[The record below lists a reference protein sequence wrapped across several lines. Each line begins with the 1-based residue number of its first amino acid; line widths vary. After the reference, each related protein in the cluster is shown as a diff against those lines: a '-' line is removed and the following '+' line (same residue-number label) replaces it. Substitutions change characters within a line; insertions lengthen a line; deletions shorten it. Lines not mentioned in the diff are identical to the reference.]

1 MSEQPPGTDASVP
14 VTVVAIGASAGGLD
28 AMKAFFAVA
37 TPDPSVAYVV
47 VTHLPARHAS
57 HLAELLD
64 AVGAVRAR
72 SATDGEP
79 VVGGRTY
86 VAPPGVRLRLSGGRL
101 AVERIDGDTPASK
114 PIDQFMLSVAEEAGE
129 HGVGIVLSGTD
140 HDGTIGLKAIRAAG
154 GLAYVQRPDTAQFDG
169 MPRSALEARAVD
181 RALAPSEMPGML
193 LADLAHRPVFDEGA
207 EMSAQGGAPVD
218 DPLGEAL
225 ALVRE
230 RTGHDFRGY
239 KPAMLRRRLARRMS
253 LAGSKRP
260 ADYLALL
267 AGSPDEAQALKDEF
281 LIGFTEFFRD
291 AEAWEELERTVLPAI
306 LAEPRDALSP
316 IRVWTP
322 GCATGE
328 ETYSIA
334 MLLLERLEG
343 VRDAPPVQIF
353 GTDIDA
359 EALAKAR
366 AGSYPASIEA
376 AVPLKRLTRFFERV
390 GGRYVVRQMLRDA
403 VLFAPQSL
411 VRDTPFSRLDLILC
425 RNVLIYFEPEL
436 QERVME
442 LFHFALRP
450 QGFLLL
456 GRADSPGARSGLF
469 EPASRS
475 VRLFRRVGAR
485 THLPRGFVGGWSGG
499 VVRAGGRRAA
509 DRLPTAGE
517 LLAAHIA
524 GRSPTAAVL
533 LDREGR
539 ALHFHGDVARFIDP
553 RGEATL
559 ELLRFAR
566 QELRPSLRGALK
578 RALGAGE
585 ASTTEARVGGTGGA
599 VAVRIEVRPLDA
611 ATGRGLVAV
620 VFELDSS
627 DADPAASLE
636 PPGDGSEL
644 DESRRELSFAL
655 EEAERSNESLR
666 IANEETLALNEELQS
681 SNEELESSKEE
692 LQALNEELA
701 TVNAQLEEKIGEVAR
716 GNDDLANLL
725 ESSSVATIL
734 LDRDL
739 RIRRFTANAVEY
751 VALKHGDEGRP
762 LSDIASR
769 LDDPTFGADLA
780 AVLAT
785 DRVADVEVRAGGGR
799 TVLRRVL
806 PYRTAGGVTAGLV
819 ATFVDITALRDA
831 SRQARQL
838 MTVLENSNDAVLM
851 FAFDGAITAWN
862 AAAQRLYG
870 YTRDEAAAAG
880 LYALVPGDDRAA
892 AAAMIE
898 QVRRTGRFGPEIV
911 RRLDRRGTVV
921 SVSVTASGLRDDR
934 GAIHAVMST
943 ERDVTDRLRAQSEIH
958 FRRLADRIPAL
969 LRVDGIDGRAQFVN
983 QACVEFTGRPREMLL
998 GRGWLEYVH
1007 PEDRARFG
1015 EEHASGPHPRARHEV
1030 DLRLRRSDGVYR
1042 WMRSISVPH
1051 FDARGDFAGY
1061 VALTIDVEERRNA
1074 EAALIAADRRKDE
1087 YLAMLAHELRNPLA
1101 PIRNAVAII
1110 SKFGPPDPQT
1120 TWAAR
1125 VIERQSDA
1133 LARLLDDLLDVA
1145 RISRGK
1151 TQLERVPVELSL
1163 LVERAL
1169 EISRTAIA
1177 ARHLSLDVATH
1188 PEPLFVEGDLLR
1200 LTQVLSN
1207 LLNNAAK
1214 YTDDGGHI
1222 RVVVR
1227 REAGEGVFEVVD
1239 DGVGIAADVLPRV
1252 FDLFAQADTSLDRSK
1267 GGLGLG
1273 LTLVRQLVTLH
1284 GGRVEAHS
1292 EGLGRGSRF
1301 VVRLPLIPA
1310 PAPAQPVPPLASTT
1324 APVGSRRV
1332 LVVDD
1337 NVDAAESLALVLR
1350 ASGHEVWVAFDGE
1363 TALARAAEVRPEVV
1377 VLDIGLPGADGY
1389 AIAGA
1394 LRARRATAGA
1404 TLVALT
1410 GYGQPEDVAKARE
1423 AGFAHHLVKPI
1434 DPDRVLAIVAAIDP
1448 PAPDAP

>member
-1 MSEQPPGTDASVP
+1 MSEQPGRDDASTP

-28 AMKAFFAVA
+28 AMKAFFGAA
-37 TPDPSVAYVV
+37 APDPCIAYVV

-64 AVGAVRAR
+64 AAGEIRASSAV
-72 SATDGEP
+72 DGEP

-86 VAPPGVRLRLSGGRL
+86 VAPPGVRLRLSEGRL
-101 AVERIDGDTPASK
+101 AVAPVDGDARASK
-114 PIDQFMLSVAEEAGE
+114 PIDHFMLSVAEDAGE

-154 GLAYVQRPDTAQFDG
+154 GLAYVQRPDTAQFDS

-181 RALAPSEMPGML
+181 RALAPQEMPGSL
-193 LADLAHRPVFDEGA
+193 RADLAHRPAFDDEA
-207 EMSAQGGAPVD
+207 KVSARAGAPAG
-218 DPLGEAL
+218 DPLGEVV

-253 LAGSKRP
+253 LAGSQTP

-267 AGSPDEAQALKDEF
+267 AGSPDEAQTLKNEF

-291 AEAWEELERTVLPAI
+291 PEAWEELERTVLPAI
-306 LAEPRDALSP
+306 LAEPRDPLAP

-334 MLLLERLEG
+334 MLLLEGLDG
-343 VRDAPPVQIF
+343 VRDPPPIQVF
-353 GTDIDA
+353 GTDIDTD
-359 EALAKAR
+359 ALATAR

-376 AVPLKRLTRFFERV
+376 AVPPRRLSRFFERV
-390 GGRYVVRQMLRDA
+390 GGRYVVRQMLREA

-436 QERVME
+436 QERVIE
-442 LFHFALRP
+442 LFHFALKP
-450 QGFLLL
+450 QAFLLL

-469 EPASRS
+469 EPASRA

-499 VVRAGGRRAA
+499 GVRAGGRRTG
-509 DRLPTAGE
+509 DRMPTAGE
-517 LLAAHIA
+517 LLAAHVA
-524 GRSPTAAVL
+524 GRSLTAAVL

-539 ALHFHGDVARFIDP
+539 ALHFHGDSARFIDP

-559 ELLRFAR
+559 ELLRIVR
-566 QELRPSLRGALK
+566 QELRPSLRAALK
-578 RALGAGE
+578 QALGPGE
-585 ASTTEARVGGTGGA
+585 ASTTEARVGGVGGSR
-599 VAVRIEVRPLDA
+599 AVRIEVRPLDA
-611 ATGRGLVAV
+611 STGRGLVAV
-620 VFELDSS
+620 GFELSE
-627 DADPAASLE
+627 ADDGPVVPGA
-636 PPGDGSEL
+636 PPSEGSEL
-644 DESRRELSFAL
+644 DESRSEMSFAL
-655 EEAERSNESLR
+655 EEAERSNEALR

-725 ESSSVATIL
+725 ESSNVATVL

-751 VALKHGDEGRP
+751 FALLRGDEGRP

-769 LDDPTFGADLA
+769 LGDPTFASDLA
-780 AVLAT
+780 GVLAT
-785 DRVADVEVRAGGGR
+785 ERVADAEVRTGDGR

-806 PYRTAGGVTAGLV
+806 PYRTAGGVASGLV

-831 SRQARQL
+831 ARQARHL
-838 MTVLENSNDAVLM
+838 MTVMEDSNDAVLM
-851 FAFDGAITAWN
+851 FGFDGAITGWN

-870 YTRDEAAAAG
+870 YSRGEAIAAG
-880 LYALVPGDDRAA
+880 LYALVPEQDRAA
-892 AAAMIE
+892 ATAMIE
-898 QVRRTGRFGPEIV
+898 QVRHTGSFGPEV
-911 RRLDRRGTVV
+911 LRRLDRRGGLV
-921 SVSVTASGLRDDR
+921 SVSVTASGLRDDH
-934 GAIHAVMST
+934 GAVSAVMST
-943 ERDVTDRLRAQSEIH
+943 ERDVSDRLRAESEIR

-969 LRVDGIDGRAQFVN
+969 LRVDDIDGRAQFVN
-983 QACVEFTGRPREMLL
+983 QACVEFTGRPRETLL

-1015 EEHASGPHPRARHEV
+1015 EEHVSGPHPRARHEV
-1030 DLRLRRSDGVYR
+1030 DLRLRRSDGAYR

-1051 FDARGDFAGY
+1051 FDERGDFAGY

-1110 SKFGPPDPQT
+1110 SRFGPPDPQAA
-1120 TWAAR
+1120 WAVR

-1177 ARHLSLDVATH
+1177 ARHLSLDVATN
-1188 PEPLFVEGDLLR
+1188 PEALFVEGDQLR

-1222 RVVVR
+1222 RIAVR
-1227 REAGEGVFEVVD
+1227 REAGEGVIEVAD
-1239 DGVGIAADVLPRV
+1239 DGVGIAPDVLPRV

-1284 GGRVEAHS
+1284 GGRVEARS
-1292 EGLGRGSRF
+1292 EGLGRGSSF
-1301 VVRLPLIPA
+1301 IVRLPLIPA
-1310 PAPAQPVPPLASTT
+1310 PEAAPLAAPLVSTT

-1337 NVDAAESLALVLR
+1337 HVDAAESLALVLR
-1350 ASGHEVWVAFDGE
+1350 ASGHSVWVAFDGE
-1363 TALARAAEVRPEVV
+1363 TALARATQVRPDVV
-1377 VLDIGLPGADGY
+1377 VLDIGLPAEDGY
-1389 AIAGA
+1389 SIARA
-1394 LRARRATAGA
+1394 LRSRRATAGV

-1410 GYGQPEDVAKARE
+1410 GYGQPEDVAKALE
-1423 AGFAHHLVKPI
+1423 AGFAHHLVKPV
-1434 DPDRVLAIVAAIDP
+1434 DPERVLAIVAGIGAS
-1448 PAPDAP
+1448 APDAP